1 MEKLFINFTNHP
13 TSEWDEKQIEAA
25 KKYGKI
31 IDMDFPKIQPDS
43 SEYDIIKLANQ
54 YAKTIL
60 SKGEPSDLT
69 IHIMGEQTFC
79 HTIINILTKKGAR
92 CVASCTQRETF
103 KFVKYRYYDKK
114 IVKVRK
120 DKISMKQKKTH
131 FSTMAL
137 IWLLLLEVLIIVSFQ
152 GKCYNYFWVLI
163 AMMII
168 PLVTLSYLGKSNYD
182 YDFWPRTTIITRL
195 MSNVIAPTW
204 LGALYLFFFVIHIG
218 WLTDGSLNLFLHKTY
233 PNTTEI
239 VESLIAGFFGTICII
254 SFFPDSRP
262 DNRNKKNKVFIS
274 GISALFNPPISLTHD
289 RFSVVPLVKI
299 LLTSNINHEKCQFV
313 ILYSDFYQTDV
324 KRETIVNTIQLD
336 KEMKSDFNGNISKY
350 FNDNDFDNND
360 KLNINNI
367 IELDNLS
374 TSGLLKVLIK
384 VVAKHNIPNI
394 DSDWLKNNIS
404 IRFTNPYNYN
414 DYKNCFNAL
423 SNELSYINSEETDIF
438 FNITPGTAAISA
450 IGTLLSID
458 SKYKLFYHSQDEMD
472 KENPIIE
479 IDKTNLPFE
488 SLLSQALESIRK

>member
-60 SKGEPSDLT
+60 SKGKPSDLT

-79 HTIINILTKKGAR
+79 HAIINILTEKGAR

-120 DKISMKQKKTH
+120 DKKNIKQKKTH

-163 AMMII
+163 ALMII

-239 VESLIAGFFGTICII
+239 VESLITGFFGTICII

-274 GISALFNPPISLTHD
+274 GISALFKPPISLTD
-289 RFSVVPLVKI
+289 DKFSIVPLVRI
-299 LLTSNINHEKCQFV
+299 LLKSNINHEKCQFV
-313 ILYSDFYQTDV
+313 ILYSDFYQKND

-336 KEMKSDFNGNISKY
+336 KEMKSDFNGNISQY
-350 FNDNDFDNND
+350 FNDNDFNDND
-360 KLNINNI
+360 KLDINNK

-374 TSGLLKVLIK
+374 TTGLLKVLIK
-384 VVAKHNIPNI
+384 VVAKHIIPGI
-394 DSDWLKNNIS
+394 DPNWLKNNIS
-404 IRFTNPYNYN
+404 IRFTGPYNYD

-423 SNELSYINSEETDIF
+423 NNELSFLNTEETDIF
-438 FNITPGTAAISA
+438 FNLTPGTAATSA
-450 IGTLLSID
+450 IVTLLSID
-458 SKYKLFYHSQDEMD
+458 SKYKLFYYSQNEMD

-479 IDKTNLPFE
+479 IDKSNLPFE